1 MGFFYLKK
9 GILSAIISSLNKN
22 KFVQYKR
29 SNYE

>member
-1 MGFFYLKK
+1 MGFFYLKN

-22 KFVQYKR
+22 EFVPYKR

>member
-22 KFVQYKR
+22 KFVRYKR